1 MSDQIIHFESFNT
14 LANIFY
20 TSIGLDAYQKAGQRT
35 NNIRRQLL
43 SIFFI
48 ITIANMNITLLSELL
63 YIFMAFAKN
72 NNFVEATMLSSFVG
86 FVIVGD
92 FKIYSI
98 WRQRARITAM
108 MQALHALYPQTLAE
122 QTKYEVQRAL
132 QRYQRFAYAFVL
144 LHELL
149 VWSYNLFPLLN
160 YFIYEVWLAARV
172 VGKTLPYNCWTPFDW
187 HVNDWRYYPMYL
199 TQIAAGQACLS
210 GQLANDLLLSAVAVQ
225 LIMHYRQLARRIEL
239 HVAGGGGGSGSKWR
253 TAATNVCREQDLS
266 FLRSVI
272 AYHQQILNL
281 SQALNDVFGI
291 SLFISFASTAL
302 IICFVLFQITIGANI
317 DAIIMLAFFL
327 FCSLVQ
333 IFLICYY
340 AQQILEASEY
350 ISYAVYN
357 HNWFDSDL
365 RYRKML
371 IYIMARAQKPSKLQ
385 ATALVIVSMPTMTD
399 LLQLSYKGFAVIRTM
414 YAREPKNISK

>member
-1 MSDQIIHFESFNT
+1 MSNQIIHFESFNT

-20 TSIGLDAYQKAGQRT
+20 TSIGLDAYQKAGQRA
-35 NNIRRQLL
+35 NNIRHQLL

-63 YIFMAFAKN
+63 YIFMAFANN

-98 WRQRARITAM
+98 WRQRARITTM
-108 MQALHALYPQTLAE
+108 MQTLHALYPQTLAE
-122 QTKYEVQRAL
+122 QMKYEVQRAL

-160 YFIYEVWLAARV
+160 YFIYEVWLALRV

-187 HVNDWRYYPMYL
+187 HNNDWRYYPMYL

-239 HVAGGGGGSGSKWR
+239 HVAGGGGS
-253 TAATNVCREQDLS
+253 
-266 FLRSVI
+266 
-272 AYHQQILNL
+272 
-281 SQALNDVFGI
+281 ND
-291 SLFISFASTAL
+291 
-302 IICFVLFQITIGANI
+302 
-317 DAIIMLAFFL
+317 
-327 FCSLVQ
+327 
-333 IFLICYY
+333 
-340 AQQILEASEY
+340 ASEY
-350 ISYAVYN
+350 ISYAIYN
-357 HNWFDSDL
+357 QNWFDSDL

-371 IYIMARAQKPSKLQ
+371 IYIMARAQKPSKLH
-385 ATALVIVSMPTMTD
+385 ATALVTVSMPTMTD

-414 YAREPKNISK
+414 YAREPKSISK

>member
-1 MSDQIIHFESFNT
+1 MSNQPIQFERFT
-14 LANIFY
+14 ILANAYY
-20 TSIGLDAYQKAGQRT
+20 TSIGLDAYEKTGQRT
-35 NNIRRQLL
+35 SNIRRRLL

-48 ITIANMNITLLSELL
+48 FTIANMNITLLSELL
-63 YIFMAFAKN
+63 YILMAFVSN
-72 NNFVEATMLSSFVG
+72 NNFVEATMLLSFVG

-92 FKIYSI
+92 VKIYSI
-98 WRQRARITAM
+98 WRQRERISAM
-108 MQALHALYPQTLAE
+108 IQALHALYPQTLAE
-122 QTKYEVQRAL
+122 QAKYAVEREL
-132 QRYQRFAYAFVL
+132 QRYKRFAYAFVL

-160 YFIYEVWLAARV
+160 YFIYEVWLTWRV

-187 HVNDWRYYPMYL
+187 HNSDWRYYTMYL

-225 LIMHYRQLARRIEL
+225 LIMHYRQLARRIEA
-239 HVAGGGGGSGSKWR
+239 HVADSRDDSASKR
-253 TAATNVCREQDLS
+253 RGESANECAAHDLH
-266 FLRSVI
+266 FLRTII
-272 AYHQQILNL
+272 AYHQQILNI
-281 SQALNDVFGI
+281 SQVLNDVFGI
-291 SLFISFASTAL
+291 SLFINFTSTAL

-317 DAIIMLAFFL
+317 DSIIMLAFFL

-340 AQQILEASEY
+340 AQQLLEASEY
-350 ISYAVYN
+350 ISFAVYN
-357 HNWFDSDL
+357 HNWFVADL

-371 IYIMARAQKPSKLQ
+371 IFIMARAQKPSKLQ
-385 ATALVIVSMPTMTD
+385 ATSLVTVSMSTMTD

-414 YAREPKNISK
+414 YAREPKSVSN